1 MQFHRRG
8 FAVGAGH
15 GNDGFR
21 ERREKLCGELGEQ
34 PTGPIIGQMHCA
46 LNRRLRTCNDGDG
59 SGSNSVGDEILAIAA
74 VALQST
80 KDSAWSE
87 FSMIDCESSYNF
99 DLGIALVSFSKR
111 ANTHYSSPYVD
122 FQTKGLTS

>member
-59 SGSNSVGDEILAIAA
+59 SGSNSVGDEILAIDAD
-74 VALQST
+74 ALKST
-80 KDSAWSE
+80 KDSAWRD
-87 FSMIDCESSYNF
+87 FSMIDCRSEEHTSELQSLMRISYAVFCLKN
-99 DLGIALVSFSKR
+99 K
-111 ANTHYSSPYVD
+111 N
-122 FQTKGLTS
+122 